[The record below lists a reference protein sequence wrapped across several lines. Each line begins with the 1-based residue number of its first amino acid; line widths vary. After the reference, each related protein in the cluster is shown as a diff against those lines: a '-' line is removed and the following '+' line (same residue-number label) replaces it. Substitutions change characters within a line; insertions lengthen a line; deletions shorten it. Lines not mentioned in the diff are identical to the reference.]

1 MDKYLMQLIKSKTP
15 EMNKDVVN
23 GYSTKKLKEAP
34 IYIDKIFRW
43 AYSSMEEF
51 CGIRYEGYEI
61 CDPYEEFY
69 YTSKSRSNKRSVNVG
84 ESSIYMVK
92 YMFSYKGEPLDPRY
106 LYLPFCEDGNMI
118 YIGGTQYFLF
128 PVLSNK
134 IISATSEGLFV
145 KIMKDK
151 KNFTREYYNIWMNE
165 AVQHIGIIKSPLYD
179 PTNRRKKIP
188 DSTKAQA
195 TNVHYILSQYGFRK
209 FWEKFYGWV
218 PQVYTYKDLDIDPK
232 DEYSRRKKID
242 YDNYYFIESQRIRP
256 KSYMDNNYE
265 PTDIVMVVPKDKMNS
280 DVLNTIATI
289 YYIIDNFPDKIKKE
303 NLDNPIT
310 WIITLG
316 FINFSS
322 MYKIP
327 DLLGKMDEH
336 FKSLKDTVDELLKN
350 KLLDIGYDCEDI
362 YDLLFF
368 IKRDFAEWHSRG
380 ENISSMY
387 DKELDVLEYTLS
399 LIVTSIFKSVYEIK
413 KKLSSKAELSK
424 SEINDI
430 LLKKIKTGAV
440 FNIPK
445 NENVARSNFV
455 IVAYSGDNKFF
466 KITSS
471 VIPQE
476 GKKGGKNAK
485 ISINDPN
492 NKLHASYSECGGYLA
507 IVKPQ
512 PIGNGKL
519 NPYVMIDEKGTI
531 IRNPKFKE
539 LIDKTQSKIRS
550 S

>member
-1 MDKYLMQLIKSKTP
+1 MDKYLMNLIKQNTP

-23 GYSTKKLKEAP
+23 GYATKKLKEAP

-61 CDPYEEFY
+61 CDPYEEFNY
-69 YTSKSRSNKRSVNVG
+69 ATKSRSNKRSVNVG
-84 ESSIYMVK
+84 ESSLYMVK
-92 YMFSYKGEPLDPRY
+92 YLFSYKGEPLDPRY

-118 YIGGTQYFLF
+118 YIGGTRYFLF

-134 IISATSEGLFV
+134 IISATAEGIFV

-151 KNFTREYYNIWMNE
+151 KNFTREYYNILMNE
-165 AVQHIGIIKSPLYD
+165 TIQHIGIIKSPLYD

-195 TNVHYILSQYGFRK
+195 TNVHYILSQYGFK
-209 FWEKFYGWV
+209 GFWEKFYGWV
-218 PQVYTYKDLDIDPK
+218 PEIYTYDELDIDPR
-232 DEYSRRKKID
+232 DEYSRRKKFD
-242 YDNYYFIESQRIRP
+242 YENVYLLESIRLKP
-256 KSYMDNNYE
+256 KSYIDNEYE
-265 PTDIVMVVPKDKMNS
+265 PTNIVMVVPKDKMNS

-289 YYIIDNFPDKIKKE
+289 FYIIDNFPDIIKKD
-303 NLDNPIT
+303 NIDNPIT
-310 WIITLG
+310 WVISLG

-327 DLLGKMDEH
+327 DLLAKMNEH
-336 FKSLKDTVDELLKN
+336 FKSLKDTVDELLRN
-350 KLLDIGYDCEDI
+350 KLLDIGYDCNDI

-413 KKLSSKAELSK
+413 KKLSSKSELSK

-430 LLKKIKTGAV
+430 LLKKIRTGAI
-440 FNIPK
+440 FNLTK
-445 NENVARSNFV
+445 TDDNTRSNLST
-455 IVAYSGDNKFF
+455 IAYSGDNKFF

-492 NKLHASYSECGGYLA
+492 NKLHASYAECGGYLA

-519 NPYVMIDEKGTI
+519 NPYVMLDEKGTI
-531 IRNPKFKE
+531 IRNPEFKE
-539 LIDKTQSKIRS
+539 LIEKTQAKIRS
-550 S
+550 T